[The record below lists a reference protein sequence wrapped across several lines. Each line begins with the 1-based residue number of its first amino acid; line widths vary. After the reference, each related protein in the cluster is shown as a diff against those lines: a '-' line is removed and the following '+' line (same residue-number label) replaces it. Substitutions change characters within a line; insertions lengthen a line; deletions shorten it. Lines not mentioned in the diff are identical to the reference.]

1 MDDKG
6 RGRLSGTHRPAE
18 ETEQL
23 LALNRGLIYLLA
35 RRHFPKLA
43 ADPDLLQC
51 GLIGLWEAACA
62 WSGKGSFSSYA
73 GHSILNNMTDYVR
86 EQQKQRPP
94 VLRRVAAQL
103 HSCEDQMIDRLDMAD
118 RIKAVWPE
126 NSRERLV
133 LLALSS
139 GVSKHA
145 AAVALGIDPRTL
157 QRIAVRAMEALRQA
171 NQKSRG
177 E

>member
-1 MDDKG
+1 MVDKR
-6 RGRLSGTHRPAE
+6 RGRSTESGSPAE
-18 ETEQL
+18 AAEHL
-23 LALNRGLIYLLA
+23 MARNRGLIFLLA

-51 GLIGLWEAACA
+51 GLIGLWEAART

-73 GHSILNNMTDYVR
+73 GRSILNNMTDYVR
-86 EQQKQRPP
+86 DQQKQRPP
-94 VLRRVAAQL
+94 VLRRAAAQL
-103 HSCEDQMIDRLDMAD
+103 HACEERMIDYLDMAD

-157 QRIAVRAMEALRQA
+157 QRIAVRAMEGLRQA
-171 NQKSRG
+171 SQKSSG
-177 E
+177 K